1 MINEAVYQHLV
12 GTAGVAAL
20 VGTRVHPL
28 VIPQRIAASTQRVP
42 AVVYSISGVDRG
54 VSYCSTDRLVRST
67 LGIDCYAAGYD
78 AARALAT
85 AVRTALVDFS
95 GPMGSATVVPVRTCN
110 IETEFDLMDIE
121 PGLYRVSQQWTIWH
135 EE

>member
-1 MINEAVYQHLV
+1 MINQALFQHLAADV
-12 GTAGVAAL
+12 AVAAL
-20 VGTRVHPL
+20 VGTRIHPL

-42 AVVYSISGVDRG
+42 AVVYSTSGVERG
-54 VSYCSTDRLVRST
+54 VSYCGTDALVRST
-67 LGIDCYAAGYD
+67 IAIDCYAAGYD

>member
-12 GTAGVAAL
+12 ATAGVAAL
-20 VGTRVHPL
+20 VGTRIHPL
-28 VIPQRIAASTQRVP
+28 VIPQRIAATSQRVP
-42 AVVYSISGVDRG
+42 AVVYSISGVDRA
-54 VSYCSTDRLVRST
+54 VSYCGTDRLVRST

-85 AVRTALVDFS
+85 AVRTALVDFF

>member
-1 MINEAVYQHLV
+1 MIGKALFQHLV

-28 VIPQRIAASTQRVP
+28 VIPQRIAATSQRVP
-42 AVVYSISGVDRG
+42 AIVYSVSGVDRA
-54 VSYCSTDRLVRST
+54 VSYCSTDRLVRRAV
-67 LGIDCYAAGYD
+67 GIDNYAAEYD
-78 AARALAT
+78 SAHAVAD
-85 AVRTALVDFS
+85 AVRAALVDFS
-95 GPMGSATVVPVRTCN
+95 GPMGSTTVVPVRTCN

>member
-12 GTAGVAAL
+12 ATAGVAAL
-20 VGTRVHPL
+20 VGTRIHPL
-28 VIPQRIAASTQRVP
+28 VIPQRIAATSQRVP
-42 AVVYSISGVDRG
+42 AVVYSISGVDRA
-54 VSYCSTDRLVRST
+54 VSYCGTDRLVRST

>member
-1 MINEAVYQHLV
+1 MIHQALFQHL
-12 GTAGVAAL
+12 TADAGVAAL
-20 VGTRVHPL
+20 VAARINPL
-28 VIPQRIAASTQRVP
+28 VIPQRIAATSVRVP
-42 AVVYSISGVDRG
+42 AVVYSISGVERG
-54 VSYCSTDRLVRST
+54 VSYCGTDDLVRT
-67 LGIDCYAAGYD
+67 TIAIDCYAAGYD

>member
-1 MINEAVYQHLV
+1 VINEAVYQHLAA
-12 GTAGVAAL
+12 TASVAAL
-20 VGTRVHPL
+20 VGTRIHPL
-28 VIPQRIAASTQRVP
+28 VIPQRIAATSQRVP
-42 AVVYSISGVDRG
+42 AVVYSISGVDRA
-54 VSYCSTDRLVRST
+54 VSYCGTDRLVRST

-78 AARALAT
+78 AARELAT

-95 GPMGSATVVPVRTCN
+95 GPMGSSTVVPVRTCN